1 MVISIKNI
9 RAAEVL
15 RQYKKNKRLEKKVM
29 RILEWIKELK
39 QNAVHLKG
47 EEPLDVFLSLS

>member
-15 RQYKKNKRLEKKVM
+15 RQYRKNKRLEKKVM
-29 RILEWIKELK
+29 RILEWIKGLK

-47 EEPLDVFLSLS
+47 EESLDVFLSLS